1 MIYCPDAIEASY
13 FENQENNIAQL
24 AENTKYCLDIHIR
37 YSYTSPPER
46 GIPANCLNFPEMR
59 RDDPVKFTDS
69 DHARRLLN
77 NLIGKVAGKNTCRQ
91 SRNHRYKAT
100 KNTAHYCMKEVPIYI
115 RRGDREK
122 IFARI
127 LHRSFIPINIK
138 LRGEK

>member
-1 MIYCPDAIEASY
+1 MP
-13 FENQENNIAQL
+13 NWPKTLNIAL
-24 AENTKYCLDIHIR
+24 TYTFDILILR
-37 YSYTSPPER
+37 RLREEFLPTV
-46 GIPANCLNFPEMR
+46 LNFPEMR

-127 LHRSFIPINIK
+127 LRRSFIPINIK
-138 LRGEK
+138 L

>member
-1 MIYCPDAIEASY
+1 LP
-13 FENQENNIAQL
+13 NWPKTLNIAL
-24 AENTKYCLDIHIR
+24 TYTFDILILR
-37 YSYTSPPER
+37 RLREEFLPTV
-46 GIPANCLNFPEMR
+46 LNFPEMR

-138 LRGEK
+138 LRGGK